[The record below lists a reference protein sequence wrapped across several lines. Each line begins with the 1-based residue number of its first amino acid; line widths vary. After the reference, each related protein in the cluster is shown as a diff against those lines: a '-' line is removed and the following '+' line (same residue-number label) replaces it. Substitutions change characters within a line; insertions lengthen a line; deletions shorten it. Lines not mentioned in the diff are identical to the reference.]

1 MKTLKTLKTALLI
14 ATLIASQSALSDIG
28 AGTTSFSTPES
39 TIEAPGMDWSKAK
52 DNCKKLGG
60 SWKPIRQICK
70 IDSITIE
77 GL

>member
-1 MKTLKTLKTALLI
+1 MKTLKTALLI
-14 ATLIASQSALSDIG
+14 AALIASQSALSDIG
-28 AGTTSFSTPES
+28 AGATSPAMPKNTVE
-39 TIEAPGMDWSKAK
+39 TPGMDWSKAK